1 MSLINHNASAR
12 LVMLPLVA
20 AAAFLLAA
28 CSEQKAEAPAPVR
41 PVKVA
46 EVAAQAETRKIS
58 YSGSVKARTEASL
71 GFRVGGKIVARLVDV
86 GDRVEPG
93 TVLARLDTAD
103 LTLSLAS
110 AEANLASTTAQLAV
124 ATSAL
129 DRAKALFARG
139 FTSKSILDDRQLALD
154 QARAALDA
162 ARSSRDQAENQ
173 TAYSELK
180 SDIAGIVTAV
190 GAEAGQVVAAGS
202 PVVVV
207 ARDGEKEVAIAIPE
221 SEIRFFHVGDRLAV
235 RYWADPAL
243 SQSGTVR
250 EIAGSADTASRT
262 FAVRVSLPEDPAVRL
277 GMTAALDADVPVE
290 AAGIVVPL
298 AALTERDGAPTV
310 WVVDPAAATV
320 SPRKVST
327 AAFADDGVR
336 ITTGVAPGEW
346 IVTAGAQFMTPG
358 MPVRL
363 DDRQAAAI
371 TAAKIAVA
379 AR

>member
-1 MSLINHNASAR
+1 MSFINRTKRSG
-12 LVMLPLVA
+12 LTVLPLVA
-20 AAAFLLAA
+20 AALLLAA
-28 CSEQKAEAPAPVR
+28 CQEKQAEVPEKVR

-46 EVAAQAETRKIS
+46 EIAPREETRRIS
-58 YSGSVKARTEASL
+58 YSGSVKARTEANL

-93 TVLARLDTAD
+93 TVLARLDTSD
-103 LTLSLAS
+103 LTLSLDS
-110 AEANLASTTAQLAV
+110 AEANLTSATAQVAV
-124 ATSAL
+124 ASSAY
-129 DRAKALFARG
+129 DRAKALFGRG
-139 FTSKSILDDRQLALD
+139 FTSKSTLDDRKLALD
-154 QARAALDA
+154 QAEAALDA

-180 SDIAGIVTAV
+180 SDVAGIVTAV
-190 GAEAGQVVAAGS
+190 AAEAGQVVAAGS

-235 RYWADPAL
+235 HYWADPSL
-243 SQSGTVR
+243 SQTGTVR
-250 EIAGSADTASRT
+250 EIAGSADAASRT
-262 FAVRVSLPEDPAVRL
+262 FAVRVTLPDNPAVRL
-277 GMTAALDADVPVE
+277 GMTAAIDANVPVE

-298 AALTERDGAPTV
+298 SALTERDGAPTV
-310 WVVDPAAATV
+310 WVVDAAAGTV
-320 SPRKVST
+320 SPRKVET

-336 ITTGVAPGEW
+336 ISAGVAPGEW

-358 MPVRL
+358 KPVRI
-363 DDRQAAAI
+363 DEKQAAAM
-371 TAAKIAVA
+371 AAPHLAVA